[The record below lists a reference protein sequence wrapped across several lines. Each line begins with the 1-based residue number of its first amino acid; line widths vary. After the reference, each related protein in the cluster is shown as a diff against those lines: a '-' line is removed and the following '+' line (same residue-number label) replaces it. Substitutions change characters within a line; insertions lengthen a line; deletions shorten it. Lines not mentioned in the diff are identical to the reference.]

1 MTLQVET
8 DPALL
13 PSLSRSWSTSALP
26 LEGDPGP
33 SLALTGL
40 TEQHSGTYTCTVDT
54 EIDSVTLEH
63 RLVVMRRTRYV
74 AEMEKCTGCKQLLR
88 KFGPCLGKICAKF
101 YTVLS
106 QK

>member
-1 MTLQVET
+1 MET

-13 PSLSRSWSTSALP
+13 PSLSRTWSTSALP

-33 SLALTGL
+33 SLALSGL

-54 EIDSVTLEH
+54 PLDTITLEH

-74 AEMEKCTGCKQLLR
+74 AEILKWTSVQATL
-88 KFGPCLGKICAKF
+88 
-101 YTVLS
+101 V
-106 QK
+106 